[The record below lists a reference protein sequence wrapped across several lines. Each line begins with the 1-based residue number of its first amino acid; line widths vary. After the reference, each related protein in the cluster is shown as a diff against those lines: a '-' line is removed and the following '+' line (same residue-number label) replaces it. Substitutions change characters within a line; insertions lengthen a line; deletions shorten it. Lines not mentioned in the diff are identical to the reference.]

1 MMSPRRPQCR
11 NELEAWVP
19 RYLIHIGPFK
29 TGTTYLQHAFT
40 QMRPELAAR
49 GIVYPEVWGGP
60 HGHHA
65 LADSLVTGDGA
76 SLREAFGRLNHSGAE
91 VVLLSSEEFAKLGEA
106 SVHRLHALIG
116 SGAVTVVFYCRRW
129 SELIPSLW
137 REAIK
142 HGSLTTFP
150 EFALSCLSDP
160 IAAEELNFGHVLT
173 RYTSV
178 FGERA
183 LKLVSY
189 NGVLEAGMDLLTHFS
204 QHFLGWANPP
214 ASGLGRVNE
223 SLDMVDSEII
233 RALNALEWTRARE
246 DRKRLHK
253 PFLEAKDEL
262 PVRFL
267 VERSMQFLVN
277 SIRLDDAA
285 PILARMHTELADRYK
300 AALVPPFPVGSLFKP
315 RCTDVSYIRQ
325 DYLFAEEV
333 LDTLRA
339 MQTTLLQRVQKA

>member
-1 MMSPRRPQCR
+1 
-11 NELEAWVP
+11 VP

-40 QMRPELAAR
+40 QMRPELVAR

-60 HGHHA
+60 HGHHTLAAA
-65 LADSLVTGDGA
+65 LVSDNDA
-76 SLREAFGRLNHSGAE
+76 SLREAFGRMNHSGAE
-91 VVLLSSEEFAKLGEA
+91 TILLSSEEFAKLDDAG
-106 SVHRLHALIG
+106 VRRLRAFIG
-116 SGAVTVVFYCRRW
+116 SAPVTVVFYCRRW

-150 EFALSCLSDP
+150 EFALSCLCDP
-160 IAAEELNFGHVLT
+160 VSAEELNFSHVLT

-189 NGVLEAGMDLLTHFS
+189 NGVLEARMDLLTHFS
-204 QHFLGWANPP
+204 QHFLSWPNPP
-214 ASGLGRVNE
+214 PTGLDRVNG
-223 SLDMVDSEII
+223 SLDMVDTEII

-246 DRKRLHK
+246 DRERLHK

-285 PILARMHTELADRYK
+285 PILARLHTELADRYK
-300 AALVPPFPVGSLFKP
+300 AALVPPFPVGNLFKP
-315 RCTDVSYIRQ
+315 HCTDVSYIRQ
-325 DYLFAEEV
+325 DYLFAAEV

-339 MQTTLLQRVQKA
+339 MQTTLLQRIQKA